1 MSQSSFAYSPL
12 PTYGNRNLQPNDR
25 FYVRSSVYLP
35 NGEVDPATGLLRGDV
50 RRRGRTQAMRM
61 EGGRLDNEYAG
72 MEASI
77 RARAK
82 EKGARISF
90 RLGATLILLIITI
103 GGLCLLVQQG
113 TLTQKMKSVVQKSDR
128 IATLQQEN
136 AALQAQ
142 IDEAS
147 DAAAICYAAAR
158 DLDMIPANATQAI
171 HLTAVDTRPTENPGA
186 MIASADQVNTAT
198 AETVGQ

>member
-1 MSQSSFAYSPL
+1 MSQSSFVYRPT

-25 FYVRSSVYLP
+25 FYVRNSVYLP
-35 NGEVDPATGLLRGDV
+35 NGEVDPATGLLRGGE

-61 EGGRLDNEYAG
+61 EAGRLDNEYAG

-82 EKGARISF
+82 EKGVRISL
-90 RLGATLILLIITI
+90 RLGATLILLIIAF

-113 TLTQKMKSVVQKSDR
+113 TLTQKRKSIAQKNDR

-136 AALQAQ
+136 AALQSQ

-186 MIASADQVNTAT
+186 MIASADQAT
-198 AETVGQ
+198 AATVGQ